1 MKFIFR
7 RKKKLKRLRDL
18 SDAIIEIFEEKLDE
32 LNITLPDKAREGNE
46 DEARIFGDT
55 YYDLERDI
63 EDLISINKFQIQKI
77 I

>member
-32 LNITLPDKAREGNE
+32 LNITLPDKAREGND
-46 DEARIFGDT
+46 DEARIFGNT
-55 YYDLERDI
+55 YYDLEKDI

>member
-32 LNITLPDKAREGNE
+32 LNITLPDKNREGK
-46 DEARIFGDT
+46 DEEVRIFGDT
-55 YYDLERDI
+55 YYELEKDI